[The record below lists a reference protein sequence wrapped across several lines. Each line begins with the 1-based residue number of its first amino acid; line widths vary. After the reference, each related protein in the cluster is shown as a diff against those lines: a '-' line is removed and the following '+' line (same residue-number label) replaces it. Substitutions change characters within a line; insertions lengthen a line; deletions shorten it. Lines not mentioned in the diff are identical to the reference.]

1 MNKVSAVWKVEY
13 DLTIMKDD
21 RKVNIPRR
29 GKTLIWSL
37 TFNLMHV
44 IILLIYGFQGG
55 KEGKK
60 EGREG
65 RRGREE
71 GRIENEEQK

>member
-1 MNKVSAVWKVEY
+1 
-13 DLTIMKDD
+13 
-21 RKVNIPRR
+21 
-29 GKTLIWSL
+29 
-37 TFNLMHV
+37 MHV